1 LVLMYNHGSQTFW
14 KKLTQK
20 TTSSGRLG

>member
-20 TTSSGRLG
+20 TTSSGMLG

>member
-20 TTSSGRLG
+20 STSSGRLG